1 MALFKIFKRVNP
13 IFVIKLPVS
22 VPESRMDII
31 NQEMQKKLKGYYI
44 IMYRDPAVKSIK
56 FECYNCEI
64 NEIEFK
70 ELQKKLLQSINK
82 ETQP

>member
-13 IFVIKLPVS
+13 IFVIKLPVNF
-22 VPESRMDII
+22 PESKVVAIHEDMK
-31 NQEMQKKLKGYYI
+31 KKLKGYYTI
-44 IMYRDPAVKSIK
+44 VYRDPAVKSIK

-70 ELQKKLLQSINK
+70 ELQKKLLESINK
-82 ETQP
+82 EK